1 MQISYQVTK
10 TGYWEKQI

>member
-10 TGYWEKQI
+10 TGYREKQI